1 MDENRKNLYQD
12 EGRETRREIQCHM
25 SNKTEGTQ
33 GYTHVWMAT
42 EPSSDRSRRWVLV
55 CMDLHTLLT
64 LTRTPQTKQLWAV
77 PVLPVRCPE
86 KRWGSGVFSAGLPGC
101 RCPPQAHSHWTG
113 WRGGRR
119 SSWSRAGLGGGSG
132 PLCAHSSP
140 PDATYLQRRGSSF
153 DLISF
158 QFHQCC
164 EQKEITWVEPAV
176 GRIQMEPKWPQ
187 IFGSVCSHRTDQL
200 FMSTWMRSEVLHIK
214 QLNKYNCT
222 VKLDLCD
229 PWVCTEAAGRLSVL
243 GETNVS
249 MLPHP
254 RGQWCTLAAVAS

>member
-64 LTRTPQTKQLWAV
+64 LTRTPQSKQLWAV

-176 GRIQMEPKWPQ
+176 GRIQMEPNDHKSLVQ
-187 IFGSVCSHRTDQL
+187 
-200 FMSTWMRSEVLHIK
+200 
-214 QLNKYNCT
+214 
-222 VKLDLCD
+222 
-229 PWVCTEAAGRLSVL
+229 SVL
-243 GETNVS
+243 IEQISSLCPPGW
-249 MLPHP
+249 
-254 RGQWCTLAAVAS
+254 GQRYYTSNSWINTTVLSSWTSVTLEFAQRLQEDCRFWEKRMFRCFLTHEASGVPLLL